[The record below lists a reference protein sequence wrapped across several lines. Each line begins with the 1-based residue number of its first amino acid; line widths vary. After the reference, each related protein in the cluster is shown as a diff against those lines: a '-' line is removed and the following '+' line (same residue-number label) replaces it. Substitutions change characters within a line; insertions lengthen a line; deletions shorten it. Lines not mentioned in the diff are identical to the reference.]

1 LERQNNLLP
10 KKESSIFCTIPPMEG
25 IQQYKLQRVCPSLF
39 TRRGY
44 ILFYNSSQAS
54 FQERN
59 FGFPLKE
66 LTQESFIDYVFGDF
80 KGYLCLSVKNKQGTL
95 WNVFYNQSE
104 QKRMNKY
111 LANIYGN
118 DTYISYS
125 TYYQGIKKWGAV
137 RKQGNIH
144 KTYMLVQDLDY
155 YKMEMD
161 DAIFLQK
168 IQQKI
173 KNNDLLMPNILLFT
187 GRGYQL
193 ITVIKAIKN
202 IKGYENDRKWRKI
215 QKHQMELLKEFHSDP
230 VVLNPS
236 ALTRFPGSKNRK
248 SQNNVYAFMAK
259 SEKYDLDDIV
269 AFYQLNSQQNSPI
282 QIKENSNSSK
292 SYQKRN
298 NNFRKFD
305 QKSSPLHNI
314 HKLNQAR
321 IDDIFTYVRIKNR
334 KHESYIGIRNKLAL
348 IVRFHSLIVHQ
359 GNRDTAETDVK
370 ELIDEM
376 DRRETSQE
384 ELLRRSQSAERY
396 YNEWLNGDWDRHKY
410 VQGGL
415 FYTNQTL
422 VELLGMQRDYSMQL
436 QLKTIKI

>member
-1 LERQNNLLP
+1 
-10 KKESSIFCTIPPMEG
+10 
-25 IQQYKLQRVCPSLF
+25 
-39 TRRGY
+39 
-44 ILFYNSSQAS
+44 
-54 FQERN
+54 
-59 FGFPLKE
+59 
-66 LTQESFIDYVFGDF
+66 
-80 KGYLCLSVKNKQGTL
+80 
-95 WNVFYNQSE
+95 
-104 QKRMNKY
+104 
-111 LANIYGN
+111 
-118 DTYISYS
+118 
-125 TYYQGIKKWGAV
+125 
-137 RKQGNIH
+137 
-144 KTYMLVQDLDY
+144 
-155 YKMEMD
+155 
-161 DAIFLQK
+161 
-168 IQQKI
+168 
-173 KNNDLLMPNILLFT
+173 
-187 GRGYQL
+187 
-193 ITVIKAIKN
+193 
-202 IKGYENDRKWRKI
+202 
-215 QKHQMELLKEFHSDP
+215 
-230 VVLNPS
+230 
-236 ALTRFPGSKNRK
+236 
-248 SQNNVYAFMAK
+248 
-259 SEKYDLDDIV
+259 YDLDDIV

-415 FYTNQTL
+415 FYTKQTL

-436 QLKTIKI
+436 QLKTIKIKDKAYEKQRMRQKRNSVSRQTYDWNRQRHKRSALALKKQGKTHQEIADLLSVSINTVKYYFKKKF